1 MTHTGKSSRIVFNTS
16 PLIVLAKLGLLEVSI
31 TSLFEEA
38 QIPRG
43 VLFELERKHDDVHTL
58 IKTLIRERLLVV
70 DEISVAFPRLGL
82 GESSAI
88 LVGLNQ
94 GKIVVLDD
102 RKARR
107 VARDLGL
114 KVIGTLGILREL
126 YSLGLIKISKSE
138 IYRRLL
144 DLGFYIKHETLERII
159 GDEEQG

>member
-1 MTHTGKSSRIVFNTS
+1 MTHTGKSLRIVFNTS

-31 TSLFEEA
+31 ASLFEEA

-43 VLFELERKHDDVHTL
+43 VLSELKSKHDNVYVL
-58 IKTLIRERLLVV
+58 IKTLIKRGLLVL
-70 DEISVAFPRLGL
+70 DETSVTFPRLGL

-88 LVGLNQ
+88 LVGLNE

-102 RKARR
+102 RKARKI
-107 VARDLGL
+107 ARDLGL

-144 DLGFYIKHETLERII
+144 DLGFYIKHETFERIL
-159 GDEEQG
+159 GDKN